1 MATIGNNVLTLT
13 DWAKR
18 NDPKGKTP
26 MIVEILSQ
34 TNMALEDMPFKE
46 GNLPT
51 GEQVTIRT
59 GLPTSF
65 YRQINQGVPKSKS
78 TTAQI
83 TENAAML
90 TARSE
95 VDVKMA
101 KLNGNV
107 NTFRLS
113 ESKAFIESMAQ
124 TQATTLIYGTS
135 ANPEEYVGFA
145 ARYNA
150 LSGSA
155 NSENVLGA
163 GGTGSDNTSIFLIGW
178 GSDTIYGVYPKG
190 SRAGIDHQDLGEI
203 DGFDANNDRF
213 RVYADDYSWDNGLVV
228 KDWRYAVRIP
238 NIDISDL
245 VAQTGTQLPSA
256 TTAIIK
262 LMARAQDRIP
272 NMASVK
278 DVFYVN
284 RTVASHLRLAALDKS
299 SAAVT
304 IEPAINQF
312 GDNIHQL
319 MFLGTPVKI
328 MDTIVNTEAEVV

>member
-1 MATIGNNVLTLT
+1 MATIGNTVLTLV

-26 MIVEILSQ
+26 MIVEILNQQNS
-34 TNMALEDMPFKE
+34 ALEDMPFKE

-51 GEQVTIRT
+51 GEQTTIRT
-59 GLPTSF
+59 GLPESF
-65 YRQINQGVPKSKS
+65 YRQMNMGTPKSKS
-78 TTAQI
+78 TTVQV

-90 TARSE
+90 EARSE

-113 ESKAFIESMAQ
+113 ESRAFIEGMAQ
-124 TQATTLIYGTS
+124 TQATTLIYGTA

-145 ARYNA
+145 ARYNDTTA
-150 LSGSA
+150 A
-155 NSENVLGA
+155 NGENILLA
-163 GGTGSDNTSIFLIGW
+163 GGVGSDNTSILLVGW
-178 GSDTIYGVYPKG
+178 GADTVFGVYPKG
-190 SRAGIDHQDLGEI
+190 SKAGIDHQDLGEI
-203 DGFDANNDRF
+203 DAFDSNNDRF
-213 RVYADDYSWDNGLVV
+213 RAFADLYQWDNGLVV
-228 KDWRYAVRIP
+228 KDWRYTVRIA

-245 VAQTGTQLPSA
+245 VGQTGTQASTA
-256 TTAIIK
+256 STAIIK
-262 LMARAQDRIP
+262 LMARAQDRLP
-272 NMASVK
+272 NITKVK

-312 GDNIHQL
+312 GKSIHQL
-319 MFLGTPVKI
+319 MFLGTPVRI
-328 MDTIVNTEAEVV
+328 MDTIVNTEALVS

>member
-1 MATIGNNVLTLT
+1 MATIGNDVLTLT

-34 TNMALEDMPFKE
+34 SNMALEDMPFKE

-59 GLPTSF
+59 GLPDSY

-78 TTAQI
+78 TTAQVV
-83 TENAAML
+83 ENAAML
-90 TARSE
+90 EARSE
-95 VDVKMA
+95 VDVKVA
-101 KLNGNV
+101 KLNGNT

-113 ESKAFIESMAQ
+113 ESKAFVESMGQ
-124 TQATTLIYGTS
+124 TQATTLMYGTA
-135 ANPEEYVGFA
+135 ANPEEYVGFMPRYSDTSA
-145 ARYNA
+145 AN
-150 LSGSA
+150 G
-155 NSENVLGA
+155 ENILLA
-163 GGTGSDNTSIFLIGW
+163 GGSGSDNTSILLVGW
-178 GSDTIYGVYPKG
+178 GSDTVFGVYPKG
-190 SRAGIDHQDLGEI
+190 SKAGMDHQDLGEI
-203 DGFDANNDRF
+203 DAFDDNNNRF
-213 RVYADDYSWDNGLVV
+213 RAYSDLYTWDNGLVV
-228 KDWRYAVRIP
+228 KDWRYVVRIA
-238 NIDISDL
+238 NIDVSDL
-245 VAQTGTQLPSA
+245 AGQTGTQAATSA
-256 TTAIIK
+256 TAIIK
-262 LMARAQDRIP
+262 LMARAQDRLP
-272 NMASVK
+272 NITSVK
-278 DVFYVN
+278 DCFYVN

-328 MDTIVNTEAEVV
+328 MDTIINTEAKVS